1 MSALNIDKETH
12 EIVKK
17 YGKTKEYLV
26 QILQELVQ
34 KKGYVT
40 EQILRD
46 VAKETGLS
54 SNEIYSVASFY
65 SFINTKPVGKY
76 VIRICKTI
84 SCELAGKDEIIE
96 ALEKHLKIELGA
108 TTDDKMF
115 TLETA
120 NCIGMC
126 DQGPAMLINDK
137 VYTKLDAKKAVE
149 IINEYKAFLA
159 RKHVMFS
166 L

>member
-17 YGKTKEYLV
+17 YGKKREYLLP
-26 QILQELVQ
+26 ILRELVE

-40 EQILRD
+40 EQILHN
-46 VAKETGLS
+46 VAKEMQLS

-84 SCELAGKDEIIE
+84 SCELAGKDEIIK
-96 ALEKHLKIELGA
+96 ALEKQLKIKTGS
-108 TTDDKMF
+108 TTEDKMF
-115 TLETA
+115 TLETT

-137 VYTKLDAKKAVE
+137 VYTRLDAEKAIE
-149 IINEYKAFLA
+149 IINEYKNKAE
-159 RKHVMFS
+159 
-166 L
+166 